1 MIKEITNNDTTEL
14 DNAEV
19 ALLDI
24 YATWCGPCKM
34 IAPVLEDLSEDFAGR
49 VEFFKADSEE
59 NPKLAKKF
67 KVMSIPNVVL
77 LKKGEVVSRQVGA
90 QTRDTFKDWIES
102 NL

>member
-1 MIKEITNNDTTEL
+1 MVKEIINNDTTEL
-14 DNAEV
+14 DKAEV

-59 NPKLAKKF
+59 NPKLTKKF
-67 KVMSIPNVVL
+67 RVMSIPNVVL
-77 LKKGEVVSRQVGA
+77 LKKGEVISRQVGA
-90 QTRDTFKDWIES
+90 QTRDTFKEWIES

>member
-1 MIKEITNNDTTEL
+1 MVKEIINNDTTEL
-14 DNAEV
+14 DKAEV

-34 IAPVLEDLSEDFAGR
+34 IAPVIKDLSEDFAGR

-59 NPKLAKKF
+59 NLKLTKKF
-67 KVMSIPNVVL
+67 RVMSIPNVVL
-77 LKKGEVVSRQVGA
+77 LKKGEVISRQVGA
-90 QTRDTFKDWIES
+90 QTRDTFKEWIES

>member
-1 MIKEITNNDTTEL
+1 MVKEIINNDTTEL
-14 DNAEV
+14 DKAEV

-34 IAPVLEDLSEDFAGR
+34 IAPVIEDLSEDFAGR

-59 NPKLAKKF
+59 NLKLTKKF
-67 KVMSIPNVVL
+67 RVMSIPNVVL
-77 LKKGEVVSRQVGA
+77 LKKGEVISRQVGA
-90 QTRDTFKDWIES
+90 QTRDTFKEWIES